1 MPTRFTVRAS
11 RLPVRTASAQP
22 EAGAAPAEAT
32 PSNAAPTNAGPA
44 RSPKTAPPKVEQLPP
59 FRVLLHNADEPVMDD
74 VVAAIIELTPLPF
87 ERAVE
92 AMLEA
97 HETGVSLLL
106 VTHRERAEL
115 YQEQF
120 QTKQLTVTIEPAV

>member
-1 MPTRFTVRAS
+1 MPSRHEPAASQPVQNPVQAPVEAAGVAVAPTRQS
-11 RLPVRTASAQP
+11 QS
-22 EAGAAPAEAT
+22 
-32 PSNAAPTNAGPA
+32 
-44 RSPKTAPPKVEQLPP
+44 APPKVEQLPP

-74 VVAAIIELTPLPF
+74 VVAAIIELTPLRF

-120 QTKQLTVTIEPAV
+120 RTKKLTVSIEPAD